1 MISLLLYLLYIFR
14 RGGVRNRRKALAQ
27 AALAAE
33 NENNNSSD
41 CEKSNFVK
49 NVESHKTDPFSPEKS
64 AKKLQHIQSLKIL
77 IKKPES
83 NTTDKESKQYSNI
96 KIREPNVSKKAL
108 KLTLKSRNLTENVP
122 KTESKD
128 PKNLQKM
135 MVSNEQD
142 QNDESMPKRSRRR
155 AGRRVQRSIRNRL
168 VHQYQNETDPKIKK
182 ELEEKI
188 ARIESGR
195 MKPKE
200 SYLTTFLFKDY
211 QEKVLHKSKAPSEKL
226 IKIFKRRI
234 RKISQTYYY

>member
-1 MISLLLYLLYIFR
+1 MYIFR
-14 RGGVRNRRKALAQ
+14 RGGVRNRRKALAK

-64 AKKLQHIQSLKIL
+64 AKKLQPIQPLKIL

-96 KIREPNVSKKAL
+96 KIREPNVSKAL
-108 KLTLKSRNLTENVP
+108 KLTLKSPNLPKILP

-182 ELEEKI
+182 R
-188 ARIESGR
+188 A
-195 MKPKE
+195 
-200 SYLTTFLFKDY
+200 
-211 QEKVLHKSKAPSEKL
+211 
-226 IKIFKRRI
+226 
-234 RKISQTYYY
+234 

>member
-1 MISLLLYLLYIFR
+1 M
-14 RGGVRNRRKALAQ
+14 RNRRKALAQ

-33 NENNNSSD
+33 TENNNPSD
-41 CEKSNFVK
+41 VEKRNLLK
-49 NVESHKTDPFSPEKS
+49 NVESHKTGPLSPEKL
-64 AKKLQHIQSLKIL
+64 AKKLQPTQPLKIL

-83 NTTDKESKQYSNI
+83 NAIDKESEKYSNI
-96 KIREPNVSKKAL
+96 KIREQNVSKKAI
-108 KLTLKSRNLTENVP
+108 KLTLKNPNLTENLP

-128 PKNLQKM
+128 SKNLQKLM
-135 MVSNEQD
+135 ISNEQD

-168 VHQYQNETDPKIKK
+168 IHQYQIETDPKIKK

-200 SYLTTFLFKDY
+200 SYLTNLLFKDY
-211 QEKVLHKSKAPSEKL
+211 QEKVLFECL
-226 IKIFKRRI
+226 
-234 RKISQTYYY
+234 Y